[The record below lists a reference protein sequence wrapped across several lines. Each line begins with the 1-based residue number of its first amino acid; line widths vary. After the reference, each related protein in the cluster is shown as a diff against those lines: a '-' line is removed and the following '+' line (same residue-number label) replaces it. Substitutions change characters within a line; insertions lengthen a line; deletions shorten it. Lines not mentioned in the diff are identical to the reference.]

1 MIDNRFKEKTYI
13 KKILENGFS
22 KKYLFYE
29 MKLLVKYYKEQGC
42 DEETRKALLYQFC
55 EKHIENFNKVI
66 FYKTINRAL
75 NFVKNNEEKLVEID
89 GISISKSEIDYI
101 DKLDIN
107 KNLKKLV
114 FTLLVLT
121 KLYRLY
127 LKEKD
132 GKIKNKEFYF
142 GGQKNYKNLIES
154 SKVVFDRKSGIK
166 NIHDLIRE
174 LHNKNIVEIT
184 GNGNIKLTFMYEIV
198 DDDDREIFV
207 RHYDTIGYYYDKY
220 HGDNKI
226 KECENCKTLIRV
238 RSNRQKYCHSCWKK
252 REQTIRRE
260 INKRY
265 YEKNKSELRQF
276 RNLV

>member
-29 MKLLVKYYKEQGC
+29 MKLLVKYYKEQGY

-55 EKHIENFNKVI
+55 EKHIEDFNKVI

-75 NFVKNNEEKLVEID
+75 NFVKNNEERLVEID

-132 GKIKNKEFYF
+132 DKIKNKEFYF
-142 GGQKNYKNLIES
+142 GGQKNYKNLTES

-174 LHNKNIVEIT
+174 LHNKDIVEIT

-198 DDDDREIFV
+198 DDNGKEIFV

-238 RSNRQKYCHSCWKK
+238 RSNRQKYCKSCWKEKELEDNRKYARESMRRK
-252 REQTIRRE
+252 R
-260 INKRY
+260 
-265 YEKNKSELRQF
+265 KS
-276 RNLV
+276 VC